1 MVSVAVY
8 LFVECMYLVPLLC
21 AHGETSYWPIDAAMP
36 SPKRGEL
43 ERYRVRVS
51 GVPANHVKLT
61 YCEIDLLLLSSLRRL
76 PARKSADIPVHASNE
91 RRGILPEPCNLGIME
106 NSCLSKTLEACL
118 KSRGSQSYCDNIH
131 RYASCRGYN
140 LFSYR
145 LAPKCLIV

>member
-8 LFVECMYLVPLLC
+8 RFVECKYLVPLLY

-61 YCEIDLLLLSSLRRL
+61 YCEIDLLSTLRRL
-76 PARKSADIPVHASNE
+76 PARKFAYVAVHASMGGRVFFGKLVFHE
-91 RRGILPEPCNLGIME
+91 QR
-106 NSCLSKTLEACL
+106 
-118 KSRGSQSYCDNIH
+118 KSYVCQ
-131 RYASCRGYN
+131 
-140 LFSYR
+140 R
-145 LAPKCLIV
+145 L